1 VSLHQ
6 RDSDIAYFLFDAF
19 VLLIEAGIHL
29 LSILPGVWLVYQA
42 VGNGF
47 VLTSVAIVVAW
58 FLSALLFVL
67 VIVGTKILI
76 GKIRPGRFVLTS
88 QRAIPWMIV
97 DRLLKITNRSPYRN
111 LVIDHAFYRYLYF
124 RGMGADIKPTLLLGQ
139 RVVIPEPYFL
149 RVGHH
154 VLIGD
159 EAVLSAHKVEHNVVT
174 LEPIEIGDNVLIGA
188 RALIMPGVKI
198 HSNATIAAGAVLPR
212 GTVVAEGETWAGHP
226 ATKTSFFPS
235 RMGKGETGA

>member
-1 VSLHQ
+1 MGLKQ
-6 RDSDIAYFLFDAF
+6 RESAMGYFLFDAF
-19 VLLIEAGIHL
+19 VLLMEGGIHVV
-29 LSILPGVWLVYQA
+29 SILPGVWLVYRSVSA
-42 VGNGF
+42 GF
-47 VLTSVAIVVAW
+47 LLASAAIVAAW
-58 FLSALLFVL
+58 FVSALSFVF
-67 VIVGTKILI
+67 VIVGAKRLI
-76 GKIRPGRFVLTS
+76 GRIRPGRFVLTGK
-88 QRAIPWMIV
+88 RAIPWILV
-97 DRLLKITNRSPYRN
+97 DRLVKITQRSPYRN
-111 LVIDHAFYRYLYF
+111 LIIDNAFYRYLYF

-198 HSNATIAAGAVLPR
+198 GSNATIAAGAVLPR
-212 GTVVAEGETWAGHP
+212 GTVVPEGETWAGHP
-226 ATKTSFFPS
+226 ASKISLFAPKA
-235 RMGKGETGA
+235 GKNGA